1 MKHLKL
7 TSAATALIVGL
18 VAAPA
23 AAAPLSDA
31 EATAITASIDAQS
44 ARLSKLALDIWNY
57 SEVGYRETK
66 SAARLIKEL
75 RAAGFR
81 VEEGVDGIPTAFIA
95 TAGSGGP
102 VIAVLAEYDALPGLS
117 QTASP
122 TREVAA
128 GHSAG
133 HGCGHNLLGAGA
145 VGAAIALKEWLE
157 RTGAK
162 GTIRLYG
169 TPAEEG
175 GFAKVFLARDGYF
188 KDVDVTLNWHPG
200 SSNGASQGQ
209 SLALI
214 TGKFRFKGV
223 AAHAAAAPDRGRSAL
238 DGVEILDIA
247 ANYLRE
253 HVPQE
258 ARIQYTITDG
268 GGQPNVVP
276 ETAEVFYYVRHYDA
290 EVVKDIWG
298 RLEKA
303 AQGAALATGTT
314 VSVELVGGAY
324 SRLPNITL
332 GKIADRSLR
341 RVGGYSYTPQEAEYA
356 RRLQA
361 TLPPAV
367 VARAKGPEHIEDFVV
382 GRKGSASSDVG
393 DVSWVTP
400 TVGMSAATFPGGV
413 SVHSWQAVSAAGA
426 SIGVKGAI
434 VAAKTLAL
442 TGAELFHDPQLIA
455 EAKKEF
461 DESRGPGFVYRALI
475 GDQKPPLNYTEN
487 QKGAGE

>member
-1 MKHLKL
+1 MNYLKRAVAM
-7 TSAATALIVGL
+7 AALGAVML
-18 VAAPA
+18 AAPVQ
-23 AAAPLSDA
+23 AAPLTDA
-31 EATAITASIDAQS
+31 EAKAITASIDKQAP
-44 ARLSKLALDIWNY
+44 RLSSLALDVWNFA
-57 SEVGYRETK
+57 ELGYRESK
-66 SAARLIKEL
+66 SSARLIKEL
-75 RAAGFR
+75 KAAGFK
-81 VEEGVDGIPTAFIA
+81 VEEGVDGIPTAFVA

-117 QTASP
+117 QTTSP
-122 TREVAA
+122 VREVAA
-128 GHSAG
+128 GRTAG
-133 HGCGHNLLGAGA
+133 HGCGHNLLGTGA
-145 VGAAIALKEWLE
+145 VGAAIALKDWLE
-157 RTGAK
+157 RTGTK

-200 SSNGASQGQ
+200 SSNGASQSQ

-223 AAHAAAAPDRGRSAL
+223 ASHAAVAPDRGRSAL
-238 DGVEILDIA
+238 DGVEILDVA
-247 ANYLRE
+247 ANFLRE

-276 ETAEVFYYVRHYDA
+276 ATAEVFYYVRHYDP

-303 AQGAALATGTT
+303 AEGAALATGTT

-324 SRLPNITL
+324 SKLPNITL
-332 GKIADRSLR
+332 GKVADRSLR
-341 RVGGYSYTPQEAEYA
+341 RVGGFAYTPQEADYV
-356 RRLQA
+356 RQLQA

-367 VARAKGPEHIEDFVV
+367 VARAKGPEHVEDFVV

-400 TVGMSAATFPGGV
+400 TVGLSAATFPGGV
-413 SVHSWQAVSAAGA
+413 SAHSWQAVSAAGTT
-426 SIGVKGAI
+426 IGVKGAI
-434 VAAKTLAL
+434 VAAKALAL
-442 TGAELFHDPQLIA
+442 TGAELFQNPQIIA

-461 DESRGPGFVYRALI
+461 DESRGPNFVYRSLI
-475 GDQKPPLNYTEN
+475 GDQKPPLNYTTRP
-487 QKGAGE
+487 GAAGE